1 MRISFAIS
9 PIDKHVHRNL
19 QKRQDIKCIFMDA
32 LVLIMYVNW

>member
-9 PIDKHVHRNL
+9 PIDKHVHCNI

-32 LVLIMYVNW
+32 LVLTVYVNW